1 MPMNADLFSS
11 SNGNLAST
19 HRTVE
24 FFFLQYNCKRANS
37 ASVIGIG
44 VRIRFNAYCLADY
57 VR

>member
-1 MPMNADLFSS
+1 MPIDLFSS